1 MNTVTHF
8 WNLFC
13 YSSAIRF
20 VNSYY
25 RLFYQYSFC
34 EDSWKTILDFEWNVS
49 NCIHYARQSLLENAN
64 LVYNVLSVCLCMH
77 GHIWS
82 YTCKCERVWMCSIT
96 RLIICAHQFS
106 TCTLHSNALNMP
118 ICICLHLFNAYIW
131 WRWFFIR
138 FSPPLS
144 HNLFHKITEK
154 IAIRIKWILCVR
166 FSMDFRLCY
175 VRARTRLSDRKM
187 IPA

>member
-13 YSSAIRF
+13 YSSEAIRF

-77 GHIWS
+77 DHTWS
-82 YTCKCERVWMCSIT
+82 YTYKCARVWMCSIT

-154 IAIRIKWILCVR
+154 NRHSVCVTCVR
-166 FSMDFRLCY
+166 G
-175 VRARTRLSDRKM
+175 RACPTAKWYQHKEVLLANFM
-187 IPA
+187 